1 MTYKVKI
8 NNNINIEVDEG
19 NTILD
24 AALDNGINF
33 PHGCRSGN
41 CGACKSKKI
50 SGEIEMSPYS
60 EFALEDKEKNN
71 GYILACRSVPWSDCE
86 IKILDENKEEESI
99 NTTVLKFD
107 SKVKSIKK
115 VTKNIYL
122 INLEIIKQNND
133 FNFLAGQY
141 VELTFGNLKERSFSM
156 ANSPNKKQIE
166 FHIKTL
172 KDGSTSKYIEN
183 DIKLNETV
191 KLKGP
196 YGNAFLRT
204 KHKGPIIA
212 VAGGTGLAPILSII
226 KSSIENNLKQPIKVY
241 YGAETEKDFYC
252 NDIFKKI
259 TQNNKNIEFYP
270 VINIPNNKNSYRK
283 GLVTDAIME
292 DIEDFDGYKA
302 YLAGPPKMIEAT
314 EKILLSLGIRK
325 VDMHSD
331 AFYTSYEEER

>member
-1 MTYKVKI
+1 MNSQGDYLLI
-8 NNNINIEVDEG
+8 INIFY
-19 NTILD
+19 TIWRNICTFLF
-24 AALDNGINF
+24 GI
-33 PHGCRSGN
+33 C
-41 CGACKSKKI
+41 
-50 SGEIEMSPYS
+50 IE
-60 EFALEDKEKNN
+60 
-71 GYILACRSVPWSDCE
+71 W
-86 IKILDENKEEESI
+86 
-99 NTTVLKFD
+99 
-107 SKVKSIKK
+107 
-115 VTKNIYL
+115 
-122 INLEIIKQNND
+122 
-133 FNFLAGQY
+133 
-141 VELTFGNLKERSFSM
+141 
-156 ANSPNKKQIE
+156 
-166 FHIKTL
+166 KTL
-172 KDGSTSKYIEN
+172 WRFISSFCTSWNNTCNFFIGICIN
-183 DIKLNETV
+183 
-191 KLKGP
+191 
-196 YGNAFLRT
+196 
-204 KHKGPIIA
+204 
-212 VAGGTGLAPILSII
+212 GGFSEGLSII